1 MEKKYKRL
9 IAVLVLVILALLV
22 CLTIK
27 TCEQSEDLPTLP
39 IDTNAVDWNGNQQLQ
54 QVKPVTNGTHISGF
68 KSLVF
73 TANQTAQKVNF
84 VNPAEN
90 GDKLF
95 LMFLYVEDE
104 LLWSSGYVPAGSGY
118 YDIELTRPLDA
129 GSYKGYLKIEVYAP
143 DGTQYNGA
151 RVSFDLTVQE
161 A

>member
-9 IAVLVLVILALLV
+9 IAVLVLVILALIL
-22 CLTIK
+22 CLIFR
-27 TCEQSEDLPTLP
+27 TCGQSEDLPTLP
-39 IDTNAVDWNGNQQLQ
+39 IDGNAVDWQGNQQLQ
-54 QVKPVTNGTHISGF
+54 QVKPVTNGTYISGF
-68 KSLVF
+68 KTLVF
-73 TANQTAQKVNF
+73 TSNQTAQKVNF

-90 GDKLF
+90 GEKLF
-95 LMFLYVEDE
+95 LMSLYVEDE

-118 YDIELTRPLDA
+118 YDIELTKPLEA
-129 GSYKGYLKIEVYAP
+129 GNYKGYLKIEVYAP